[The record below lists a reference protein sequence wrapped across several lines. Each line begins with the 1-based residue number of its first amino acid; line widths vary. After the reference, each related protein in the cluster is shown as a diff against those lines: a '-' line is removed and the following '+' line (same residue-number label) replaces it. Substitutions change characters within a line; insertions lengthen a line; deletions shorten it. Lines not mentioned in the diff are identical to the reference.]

1 MAIWNRLANGR
12 SPVTRFAV
20 KGRHGLIGVLVQTC
34 SERFIIVVMLRRLG
48 THIASFLS
56 EPREKLAPVTPVSDN
71 LAAALKNG
79 DVLLVEGTSRISSAI
94 KYLTQSSWSHA
105 AIYVGDSINRFDDKG
120 EALALI
126 EADLVEG
133 VRAVPLSFYAA
144 MHTRICRPV
153 GLSRDEID
161 AVLQHVISRL
171 GHTYDLKNILDL
183 ARYFITTPP
192 VPGNWKRRMI
202 AFGSGDPTRAICS
215 SLIAEAFQS
224 IRYPILPDIEVEH
237 SGSEGRRQQREV
249 MHIRHHSLFAPR
261 DFDVSPYFEIIKP
274 SLNKDFD
281 FRRLHLR

>member
-1 MAIWNRLANGR
+1 MTSTDQYSGGHGQLLRTIGTYLAR
-12 SPVTRFAV
+12 Y
-20 KGRHGLIGVLVQTC
+20 
-34 SERFIIVVMLRRLG
+34 
-48 THIASFLS
+48 LS
-56 EPREKLAPVTPVSDN
+56 EPREELGLGAARPGTLAGS
-71 LAAALKNG
+71 LKQG

-105 AIYVGDSINRFDDKG
+105 AIYIGDRINRRNEHG
-120 EALALI
+120 EALVLV

-133 VRAVPLSFYAA
+133 VRAIPLSFYDA

-153 GLSRDEID
+153 GLNSDELD
-161 AVLQHVISRL
+161 AVLQHTISRI
-171 GHTYDLKNILDL
+171 GHTYDLKNIIDL

-224 IRYPILPDIEVEH
+224 IKYPILPIIELQQ
-237 SGSEGRRQQREV
+237 SRISEGMRAQREI

-261 DFDVSPYFEIIKP
+261 DFDVSPYFQIIKP
-274 SLNKDFD
+274 SLAADFD
-281 FRRLHLR
+281 FHTLDLQRPGSRPGLQDGARKPRGGGK

>member
-1 MAIWNRLANGR
+1 MSISR
-12 SPVTRFAV
+12 
-20 KGRHGLIGVLVQTC
+20 KI
-34 SERFIIVVMLRRLG
+34 G
-48 THIASFLS
+48 THLARCLS
-56 EPREKLAPVTPVSDN
+56 EPRDELSMGYTKAGD
-71 LAAALKNG
+71 LAACVRKG

-105 AIYVGDSINRFDDKG
+105 AIFVGDEIRRHNEHGDR
-120 EALALI
+120 LVLV

-133 VRAVPLSFYAA
+133 VRAIPLDTYET

-153 GLSRDEID
+153 GLDNDEIA
-161 AVLQHVISRL
+161 AVMQHVIARI
-171 GHTYDLKNILDL
+171 GHTYDLKNIADL

-224 IRYPILPDIEVEH
+224 IGYPILPDVKLH
-237 SGSEGRRQQREV
+237 KSNTREGKRYQREIL
-249 MHIRHHSLFAPR
+249 HIRHHSLFAPR

-274 SLNKDFD
+274 TLGKDFD
-281 FRRLHLR
+281 FRQLSLRSPADEPESGR

>member
-1 MAIWNRLANGR
+1 MKLA
-12 SPVTRFAV
+12 AV
-20 KGRHGLIGVLVQTC
+20 
-34 SERFIIVVMLRRLG
+34 SMLRKIG
-48 THIASFLS
+48 THLARYLS
-56 EPREKLAPVTPVSDN
+56 EPRDELSMGTARPGN
-71 LAAALKNG
+71 LAGSLKMG

-105 AIYVGDSINRFDDKG
+105 AIYVGDNIDPSRQCSEKPV
-120 EALALI
+120 LV

-133 VRAVPLSFYAA
+133 VRAIPLGTYET

-153 GLSRDEID
+153 GLGAEEVDT
-161 AVLQHVISRL
+161 VLQHVISGIGR
-171 GHTYDLKNILDL
+171 TYDLKNIADL

-224 IRYPILPDIEVEH
+224 ISYPILPEVELQQCTTM
-237 SGSEGRRQQREV
+237 EGKRYQREI

-281 FRRLHLR
+281 FHDLKLKPTSNYY

>member
-1 MAIWNRLANGR
+1 
-12 SPVTRFAV
+12 
-20 KGRHGLIGVLVQTC
+20 
-34 SERFIIVVMLRRLG
+34 MLSNIG
-48 THIASFLS
+48 THLARFLS
-56 EPREKLAPVTPVSDN
+56 EPREKLRPAATGSEN
-71 LAAALKNG
+71 LATSLQQG

-105 AIYVGDSINRFDDKG
+105 ALYIGDTIGQTNDKG
-120 EALALI
+120 EALVMI

-133 VRAVPLSFYAA
+133 VRAIPLNLYEN

-153 GLSRDEID
+153 GLSGGELD
-161 AVLQHVISRL
+161 AVSQHAIARL
-171 GHTYDLKNILDL
+171 GHTYDLKNIIDL

-224 IRYPILPDIEVEH
+224 IRYPILPDIEIQQTD
-237 SGSEGRRQQREV
+237 GREGRRRQREI

-274 SLNKDFD
+274 TLDKDFD
-281 FRRLHLR
+281 FRQLRLK

>member
-1 MAIWNRLANGR
+1 VLLLRNTG
-12 SPVTRFAV
+12 TR
-20 KGRHGLIGVLVQTC
+20 
-34 SERFIIVVMLRRLG
+34 
-48 THIASFLS
+48 IARFLS
-56 EPREKLAPVTPVSDN
+56 EPREKLSPAATWSMN
-71 LAAALKNG
+71 LAATLEKG

-105 AIYVGDSINRFDDKG
+105 ALYIGDSINRFDDKG
-120 EALALI
+120 EALVLV

-133 VRAVPLSFYAA
+133 VRAVPLSVYEP
-144 MHTRICRPV
+144 MHTRICRPA
-153 GLSRDEID
+153 GLNSDEVD
-161 AVLQHVISRL
+161 AVLQHAISRL
-171 GHTYDLKNILDL
+171 GHTYDLKNITDL

-224 IRYPILPDIEVEH
+224 IRYPILPDIEIKQID
-237 SGSEGRRQQREV
+237 SAKGKRQQREI

-274 SLNKDFD
+274 SLSTDFD
-281 FRRLHLR
+281 FRQLELKQAVTGGPT